1 MKPSLP
7 GLALLFRASIPLT
20 LFLTGCGALNLRNN
34 GVAPQAI
41 HRGSVHGGQ
50 QPVSGATIQLYAVG
64 TTGDGSAATPLLT
77 PAATSDANGNFNIT
91 GTYTCPAPASLIY
104 IVATGGNPGLSAGT
118 NNAALSLIAALG
130 PCNTLSSSTFIQ
142 INEVTTVG
150 AVYPLAPFMT
160 SSSAIGS
167 STLDAQSLTDAFT
180 LASQLVNFSTGTSPG
195 TFVPSG
201 YAVPASEINTIA
213 NILSTCINSI
223 GGVAGDGTSCG
234 NLFSLTTPVTT
245 PATTPA
251 TDTIIALLHLANN
264 PTLNTTALFNL
275 APPTSPFQPQLAQA
289 PSNFS
294 VALMPASGTPTFTI
308 SPASINFPA
317 TTIGFPSPWQSI
329 TLTNNS
335 QSSVRISDNGVFG
348 VNGFDFTLFY
358 GDCGIVAPAA
368 SCTLQADF
376 TPTAAGSRSGL
387 FSLTSAAPDS
397 PQTISF
403 SGTGLALSSNPLT
416 YSPSSLA
423 FTKFGIPATVT
434 LTNNGSGPINIG
446 SINIFTTLSYPDP
459 KWSQTNNCGSSLPG
473 QSICTITVVANDLV
487 GSPTGQPFS
496 QGVVQG
502 SLTIV
507 NDSSTGTYSI
517 PLSTSS
523 YFTVSGAP
531 IDFGN
536 VAVGSTSQ
544 QRSFRSD
551 TYNRSNSPAFTESLS
566 GTNAS
571 DFSFPQGGLCSLPA
585 YPNNVSCTLP
595 IAFTPSAPGLRTAT
609 LTTTYGDV
617 ALTGGGNGVTGA
629 SFYTVPTSL
638 FLPNSFQSGTVAI
651 YNVGSTT
658 LSLTPTFTGP
668 NATLFTLIN
677 TCQSVAPGASC
688 SIPVSPTSL
697 QAGQASA
704 TLTVTDGASGIQQS
718 IPVFLAPGQFT
729 PAPYTDPV
737 TLNFPDT
744 PVNQTSI
751 PMILAV
757 YTPNNDPFT
766 ISPTVSS
773 TRVSCTQ
780 AGAQCL
786 SIQVTPSTVGPNN
799 VGFDILDTVTQRD
812 FPVSSTVNGII
823 VGSPAVSLSASSII
837 FPARPVG
844 STSIPQTITVTN
856 SGSGN
861 APLSLSS
868 ISLSG
873 ANPGDYVLTNGCGS
887 SLSVSGHCTLSVSFS
902 PTVSGTRTATIQI
915 VSNAPTSPDLF
926 QLTGTAQ

>member
-7 GLALLFRASIPLT
+7 GLALLFRASILLT
-20 LFLTGCGALNLRNN
+20 LFLTGCGALNRENS
-34 GVAPQAI
+34 GVATQAI
-41 HRGSVHGGQ
+41 RRGSVHGGQ

-118 NNAALSLIAALG
+118 NNAALSLMAALG

-160 SSSAIGS
+160 SFSAVGS
-167 STLDAQSLTDAFT
+167 STSDAQSLTDAFT
-180 LASQLVNFSTGTSPG
+180 MASQLVNFNTGTSPG

-213 NILSTCINSI
+213 NILATCINSI

-251 TDTIIALLHLANN
+251 TDTITALLHLANN
-264 PTLNTTALFNL
+264 PTLNTTALFNM

-289 PSNFS
+289 PSYFS

-317 TTIGFPSPWQSI
+317 TTIGFSSPWQSI

-348 VNGFDFTLFY
+348 ANGFDFALFY
-358 GDCGIVAPAA
+358 GDCAIVAPGA

-376 TPTAAGSRSGL
+376 TPTAAGSRSAL
-387 FSLTSAAPDS
+387 FSLTSTAPDS

-403 SGTGLALSSNPLT
+403 SGTGLALSSNQLT
-416 YSPSSLA
+416 YSASSLA
-423 FTKFGIPATVT
+423 FTKFGIPATIT

-446 SINIFTTLSYPDP
+446 GINVFDSLSYLDP
-459 KWSQTNNCGSSLPG
+459 QWSQTNNCGSSLPG
-473 QSICTITVVANDLV
+473 QSICTITIVSNDLI
-487 GSPTGQPFS
+487 GSPTGQLS
-496 QGVVQG
+496 QGVTQG

-507 NDSSTGTYSI
+507 NDSSTGTHSI

-536 VAVGSTSQ
+536 VAVGTSQ

-551 TYNRSNSPAFTESLS
+551 TFNRIYSPAFNMSLS

-571 DFSFPQGGLCSLPA
+571 DFSFPQGGACSPPGYPA
-585 YPNNVSCTLP
+585 NVSCTLP

-609 LTTTYGDV
+609 LTTTYGNV

-629 SFYTVPTSL
+629 SFYAVPASL
-638 FLPNSFQSGTVAI
+638 FLPHSSQSGTVTI

-658 LSLTPTFTGP
+658 LSLTPTLTGP
-668 NATLFTLIN
+668 NATLFTDIN
-677 TCQSVAPGASC
+677 TCESVAPGASC
-688 SIPVSPTSL
+688 SIPVSPTST

-729 PAPYTDPV
+729 PAPYTDPA

-751 PMILAV
+751 PIILAV

-766 ISPTVSS
+766 ISGGNVSS
-773 TRVSCTQ
+773 NRVSCTQ

-799 VGFDILDTVTQRD
+799 GSVDIHDTVTQSL
-812 FPVSSTVNGII
+812 FTVNFTVNGII
-823 VGSPAVSLSASSII
+823 VGSPAVSLSLSSII
-837 FPARPVG
+837 FPTRPVG

-887 SLSVSGHCTLSVSFS
+887 SLSVSAHCTLSVSFS

-915 VSNAPTSPDLF
+915 VSNASTSPDLI

>member
-1 MKPSLP
+1 MKFSLP
-7 GLALLFRASIPLT
+7 GLGLLFCVSTPLT
-20 LFLTGCGALNLRNN
+20 LLLTGCGALNRQNSV
-34 GVAPQAI
+34 VATQAI
-41 HRGSVHGGQ
+41 HHGSVHGGQ
-50 QPVSGATIQLYAVG
+50 QPVSGATLQLYAVG

-77 PAATSDANGNFNIT
+77 PAATSDANGNFSIT
-91 GTYTCPAPASLIY
+91 GTYSCPTPASLIY

-118 NNAALSLIAALG
+118 NNAALSLMAALG

-160 SSSAIGS
+160 SSSAVGS
-167 STLDAQSLTDAFT
+167 STSDAQSLTDAFT
-180 LASQLVNFSTGTSPG
+180 LASQLVNFSTGTAPG

-213 NILSTCINSI
+213 NILATCINSV
-223 GGVAGDGTSCG
+223 GGVAGDSSSCG
-234 NLFSLTTPVTT
+234 SLFSLTTPVTT

-251 TDTIIALLHLANN
+251 TDTITALLHLANN
-264 PTLNTTALFNL
+264 PTLNTAALFNL

-289 PSNFS
+289 PSSFS

-317 TTIGFPSPWQSI
+317 TTIGFSSPWQNI

-335 QSSVRISDNGVFG
+335 QSSVRLIANNGVFG
-348 VNGFDFTLFY
+348 ANGFDFAVFY
-358 GDCGIVAPAA
+358 GDCIIIAPGA
-368 SCTLQADF
+368 SCTVQADF

-387 FSLTSAAPDS
+387 FSLTSTAPDS

-403 SGTGLALSSNPLT
+403 SGTGLALSSNQLT

-434 LTNNGSGPINIG
+434 LTNNGSGTINIG
-446 SINIFTTLSYPDP
+446 GINIFDSPSPGVPGPY
-459 KWSQTNNCGSSLPG
+459 WSQTNNCGSSLPG

-487 GSPTGQPFS
+487 GSPTGQLSP
-496 QGVVQG
+496 GVTNG
-502 SLTIV
+502 SLSIV
-507 NDSSTGTYSI
+507 NDSSGGTHSI

-523 YFTVSGAP
+523 DFTVVGTP

-536 VAVGSTSQ
+536 VAVGSTSP
-544 QRSFRSD
+544 QRSFTSN
-551 TYNRSNSPAFTESLS
+551 TFNRVNSPAFTMSVS

-571 DFSFPQGGLCSLPA
+571 DFSFPQGGACTPPGFPA
-585 YPNNVSCTLP
+585 NVTCTLP
-595 IAFTPSAPGLRTAT
+595 IVFTPSAPGLRTAT
-609 LTTTYGDV
+609 LITPYGNV

-638 FLPNSFQSGTVAI
+638 FLPNSSQSGTVTV

-688 SIPVSPTSL
+688 SIPVSPTSQ

-729 PAPYTDPV
+729 PTPYTDP
-737 TLNFPDT
+737 TALNFPDT
-744 PVNQTSI
+744 PVNQMSI
-751 PMILAV
+751 PIILEV

-766 ISPTVSS
+766 ISTITPSVSS

-799 VGFDILDTVTQRD
+799 VSFDILDTVTQRL
-812 FPVSSTVNGII
+812 VTVNTTVNGII
-823 VGSPAVSLSASSII
+823 AGSPAVSLSLSSII

-861 APLSLSS
+861 AP
-868 ISLSG
+868 
-873 ANPGDYVLTNGCGS
+873 
-887 SLSVSGHCTLSVSFS
+887 
-902 PTVSGTRTATIQI
+902 
-915 VSNAPTSPDLF
+915 
-926 QLTGTAQ
+926 